1 LTGGRENAN
10 VGFPRISVRNEAA
23 EPKLFREDKPKG
35 KLVYRFEEAARL
47 AKIDIPT
54 LESWE
59 AEFPFLNAGRTG
71 SGQKFFRQKDLDIIL
86 RIKELLAGR
95 TLTMAGI
102 RRRVE
107 EEFGLLPS
115 LQVHP
120 EKLRKALY
128 NVRDELQQIAAS
140 LEKKPKKG

>member
-1 LTGGRENAN
+1 M
-10 VGFPRISVRNEAA
+10 SVRNEAA

>member
-1 LTGGRENAN
+1 
-10 VGFPRISVRNEAA
+10 VRNETA
-23 EPKLFREDKPKG
+23 EPKLFRDDKPKG

-47 AKIDIPT
+47 AKIDVAT

-71 SGQKFFRQKDLDIIL
+71 SGQRFFRQKDLDIIF
-86 RIKELLAGR
+86 RIKELLTGKN
-95 TLTMAGI
+95 LTMAGI
-102 RRRVE
+102 RRRIE
-107 EEFGLLPS
+107 EEFGLLPP

-128 NVRDELQQIAAS
+128 NVRDELHQIAIS
-140 LEKKPKKG
+140 LEKRPKKV

>member
-1 LTGGRENAN
+1 
-10 VGFPRISVRNEAA
+10 VRNESA
-23 EPKLFREDKPKG
+23 EPKLFKEDKPKG

-47 AKIDIPT
+47 AKLDPET

-71 SGQKFFRQKDLDIIL
+71 GGQKLFRQKDLDIIL
-86 RIKELLAGR
+86 RIKELMSEK
-95 TLTMAGI
+95 TLTMSGV
-102 RRRVE
+102 RRRIE

-115 LQVHP
+115 IPIHP

-128 NVRDELQQIAAS
+128 NVRGELQEIATS
-140 LEKKPKKG
+140 LEKRPKKG